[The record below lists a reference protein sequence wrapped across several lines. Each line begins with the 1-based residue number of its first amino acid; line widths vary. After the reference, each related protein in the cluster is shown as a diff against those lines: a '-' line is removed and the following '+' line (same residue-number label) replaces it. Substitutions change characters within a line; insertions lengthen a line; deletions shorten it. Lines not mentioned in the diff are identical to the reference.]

1 MDHDFYIIYNS
12 LLISSG
18 LEQEGR
24 DHPALTTFL
33 LHGYI
38 YKIIDIFQNNFS
50 SNINEIL
57 NSKKINET
65 FQFYF
70 KVSRI
75 INFFINLFLFLSF
88 LKLFKLLK
96 IKEEI
101 LYPTCII
108 LLISNWFSLSFFA
121 MRSENLSLLFIIL
134 SMIFII
140 KDKEIKIKNYF
151 VAGIFFLLSMLTKI
165 QVIFFIA
172 FLVVFIGTNINNQKL
187 SKDQK
192 LFSKINLDYLFYSLI
207 LIIFLYL
214 IFQLQIQEFSR
225 FEKNKYLDL
234 LIFFFSSMFIWMYFF
249 ITSKCKSNSIKEKI
263 ILFSIILHGFVFGL
277 LIILLIDFLSIAPIN
292 NFIYLR
298 ITNPIHYLTEFQ
310 SMYAGGIVNLKFIL
324 ETIHTILKSYDQSFI
339 ELLLLLSLIFITIKE
354 YLINRK
360 LKILLFFSLLMI
372 FFLITFINGTRSSVY
387 YHLYYT
393 TCYLLVFNISLN
405 SLNKKYYKI
414 FIFSAL
420 TIFSFNNYF
429 LKSNFI
435 LTKNYPIKEFEK
447 KYVEL
452 FERKDLIS
460 DICKE
465 FRFNV
470 VSNQYDAT
478 LDYLKYWHSKFDD
491 KTINSLC
498 KELDI

>member
-214 IFQLQIQEFSR
+214 IFQLQIQAFSR

-292 NFIYLR
+292 NFIYVR